1 MVAQQ
6 IVCLKVPVRFRIKA
20 LKNNYNEFRISE
32 RSVFHFYNNG
42 FREPSIML
50 QVKETVKN
58 TSILIDNTIDLE
70 KVAETFLS

>member
-1 MVAQQ
+1 
-6 IVCLKVPVRFRIKA
+6 
-20 LKNNYNEFRISE
+20 
-32 RSVFHFYNNG
+32 
-42 FREPSIML
+42 ML